1 MSVYKPKGSSVYYYD
16 FQWRGTRFYGTTGT
30 KDRRRAEGVERSRRE
45 ELKRQDARG
54 AYTSATTTLD
64 VAAGRWW
71 DEVGQHLK
79 DPGVENKVAGLINLV
94 GKDTL
99 LSEID
104 DNKVALAVVRRRAE
118 FRRGKPEMGLVTPA
132 TVNRTTVDLLSRIMT
147 RAQKIWKIQLP
158 DMPDWSAHRL
168 KEPPERIRE
177 LSFVEEDAIKAAER
191 EDYRPARLFAQAT
204 GLRRREVVNLTW
216 KQVDWHAG
224 VIRVTQK
231 GDRHHV
237 LPITAEIRAILWSLR
252 GHHKDSVFTYVA
264 KRTKK
269 CKRTGREWV
278 RGRRYPITYHGWGTT
293 FGRIVNKAKVEDFHI
308 HDMRHTGATRTLRA
322 SKNLKAVQNMLG
334 HADIKTTMRYA
345 HALID
350 DVAEAMESRPRD
362 EAARRAKSQKNPKVA
377 ARSGGK
383 QLKTKSK

>member
-16 FQWRGTRFYGTTGT
+16 FQWRGTRFYGSTGT
-30 KDRRRAEGVERSRRE
+30 KDRRKAEGVEKSRRE

-54 AYTSATTTLD
+54 AYTSVTTTLD

-71 DEVGQHLK
+71 DEISQHLK
-79 DPGVENKVAGLINLV
+79 DPGVENKVAALIQLI

-99 LSEID
+99 LSEIN
-104 DNKVALAVVRRRAE
+104 DNRVALAVARRRAE
-118 FRRGKPEMGLVTPA
+118 FRRGKPELGLVTPA

-147 RAQKIWKIQLP
+147 RAQRIWKIQLP

-168 KEPPERIRE
+168 KEPAERIRE
-177 LSFVEEDAIKAAER
+177 LSFVEEDAITAAER

-216 KQVDWHAG
+216 QQVDWHAG
-224 VIRVTQK
+224 VIRVIQK

-237 LPITAEIRAILWSLR
+237 LPITGEIRAILWPLR
-252 GHHKDSVFTYVA
+252 GHHDKSVFTYIA

-269 CKRTGREWV
+269 CPRTDREYV
-278 RGRRYPITYHGWGTT
+278 RGKRYPITYHGWGTT
-293 FGRIVNKAKVEDFHI
+293 FGRIVKKAKVDDLHI
-308 HDMRHTGATRTLRA
+308 HDLRHTGATRTLRA

-350 DVAEAMESRPRD
+350 DVAEAMEARPRD
-362 EAARRAKSQKNPKVA
+362 EKARRAKSQKSPKA
-377 ARSGGK
+377 GGSNSAK
-383 QLKTKSK
+383 PLKTG